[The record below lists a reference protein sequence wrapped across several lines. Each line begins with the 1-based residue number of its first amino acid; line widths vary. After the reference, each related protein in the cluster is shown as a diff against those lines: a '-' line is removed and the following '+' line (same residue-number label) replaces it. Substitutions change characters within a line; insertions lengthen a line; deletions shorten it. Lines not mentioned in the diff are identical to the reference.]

1 LFEIRFCA
9 TKGFATMKRLIRQN
23 ACLGIIVAVGTSF
36 GPAAL
41 FGQVPEATPAVAVP
55 ADRAA
60 DHQAITAMAQAF
72 IKAYN
77 AGDAKAVAA
86 LYTEDAEIVD
96 EERARIEGRSNI
108 EALYTSIF
116 QSRPGAT
123 IEITTHSLRFLG
135 PDAAKE
141 EGQTRLKPAGKEAQ
155 STRNYS
161 VLYVKNGGKWLY
173 SSVREEQAHDL
184 THHERLKELEWLL
197 GEWIDESSEAT
208 VYVTCR
214 WSDDKNFLIR
224 DFLVHAQGKP
234 VMTVTQRIGWD
245 PLRRQIKSWVFD
257 SEGGYGD
264 ALWSRNGN
272 QWIIKSTGVLPDGKT
287 ASATNLLSQTG
298 PTQAKWVSSER
309 TLGDQEIPGQVEV
322 VMVRKPPGAESK

>member
-1 LFEIRFCA
+1 
-9 TKGFATMKRLIRQN
+9 MKRLIRQYP
-23 ACLGIIVAVGTSF
+23 CWGIILAAGTSI
-36 GPAAL
+36 GPAAV
-41 FGQVPEATPAVAVP
+41 FGQVLKETPAVTVP

-60 DHQAITAMAQAF
+60 DQQAIAAIAQAF
-72 IKAYN
+72 TRAYN
-77 AGDAKAVAA
+77 AGDAKAVTA
-86 LYTEDAEIVD
+86 LYSEDAEIID
-96 EERARIEGRSNI
+96 EDRARVEGRSNI
-108 EALYTSIF
+108 EALYASIF

-123 IEITTHSLRFLG
+123 IEITTHSLRFLS

-141 EGQTRLKPAGKEAQ
+141 EGQTRLTPAGKEAQ

-161 VLYVKNGGKWLY
+161 VFYVKNGDRWLY
-173 SSVREEQAHDL
+173 SSVREEHAHEV

-208 VYVTCR
+208 VHVNCR
-214 WSDDKNFLIR
+214 WSEDKHYLIR

-272 QWIIKSTGVLPDGKT
+272 QWLIKSTGVLPDGKT
-287 ASATNLLSQTG
+287 ASATNLLTQTG

-322 VMVRKPPGAESK
+322 VMVRKPPGPESR